1 MRLTAQDLQGFGVV
15 DRIIEEPVGGAHRTP
30 GEAITSVGDAIETAL
45 TPLLAMKGT
54 EIRHHRRQKFLEMGK
69 AEAV

>member
-1 MRLTAQDLQGFGVV
+1 MG
-15 DRIIEEPVGGAHRTP
+15 RIARPMD
-30 GEAITSVGDAIETAL
+30 AITTVGDAIEAAL